1 MTRWMNLR
9 GADGAL
15 RVSRAALVVALAVF
29 GTIVVE
35 AIRVGPVEAAPAGA
49 PISEA
54 ALRFADAGPTV
65 NIAAA
70 NARDPFADD
79 RQAPAKRYRMPGE
92 ASTAPAPAAPRPVVL
107 GTAIAPGGTSFAM
120 CQVGPTDVVKV
131 RVGGRV
137 GEYTVVAIARG
148 KVTFRAGDG
157 EQFTVEAS
165 KP

>member
-1 MTRWMNLR
+1 MSAWRSLR
-9 GADGAL
+9 GTDGAL
-15 RVSRAALVVALAVF
+15 RAARAFLVVALAVLA
-29 GTIVVE
+29 TAIVE
-35 AIRVGPVEAAPAGA
+35 AVRVGTVEAAPAGTA
-49 PISEA
+49 IPEA
-54 ALRFADAGPTV
+54 ALRFADAGPAV
-65 NIAAA
+65 DVAAA

-79 RQAPAKRYRMPGE
+79 RRAPTRRYRMPGDVD
-92 ASTAPAPAAPRPVVL
+92 AVATQAAPRPVVL
-107 GTAIAPGGTSFAM
+107 GTAVAPGGTSFAM

-148 KVTFRAGDG
+148 KVTFRASGG